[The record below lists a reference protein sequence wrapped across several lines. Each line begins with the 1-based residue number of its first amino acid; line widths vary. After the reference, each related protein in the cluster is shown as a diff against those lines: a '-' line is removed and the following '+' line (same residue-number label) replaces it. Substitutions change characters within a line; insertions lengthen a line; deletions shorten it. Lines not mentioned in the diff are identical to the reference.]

1 MQFIF
6 LSTTEKSKDQRQA
19 THREGGGGRGEG
31 AHDFMQCDK
40 NRATG
45 NYVEEDKNASVHPS
59 PPPLLFLKK
68 GDMSLS
74 VEIAPLTSLLLGGLI
89 SLSFPKYKLGSR
101 A

>member
-1 MQFIF
+1 MHQP
-6 LSTTEKSKDQRQA
+6 T
-19 THREGGGGRGEG
+19 
-31 AHDFMQCDK
+31 
-40 NRATG
+40 
-45 NYVEEDKNASVHPS
+45 
-59 PPPLLFLKK
+59 PPPPTLLFLKK

>member
-1 MQFIF
+1 MHQP
-6 LSTTEKSKDQRQA
+6 TP
-19 THREGGGGRGEG
+19 H
-31 AHDFMQCDK
+31 
-40 NRATG
+40 
-45 NYVEEDKNASVHPS
+45 

-74 VEIAPLTSLLLGGLI
+74 VEIAPLTSLLLSGLI

>member
-1 MQFIF
+1 MT
-6 LSTTEKSKDQRQA
+6 LCSVTRTGP
-19 THREGGGGRGEG
+19 REIMKRKIKM
-31 AHDFMQCDK
+31 HQP
-40 NRATG
+40 TP
-45 NYVEEDKNASVHPS
+45 H

-74 VEIAPLTSLLLGGLI
+74 VEIAPLTSLLLGGLT